1 MDNYEKIKG
10 LALRAGVS
18 EGKLN
23 QEFLFTVQMV
33 DYFYFKNNLGEQD
46 IKENFVDGSFDGGI
60 DFILNS
66 EDTMYLVQGKSTDN
80 LSIDDI
86 SSIFFKMDKT
96 VKDFDK
102 GKYHRYS
109 EKLKSAYLNAYDEL
123 SENKNINLVLFTNT
137 RFTDDMKEKIEEL
150 KKSEE
155 FNDYNI
161 EICGA
166 DEIEFRIASSDFD
179 KEYIEHDSIY
189 LSEAK
194 NALKYGDNGII
205 VNIKAS
211 SLKKLYAK
219 HSKNGLFSYNLRE
232 HISQKN
238 VDSGIE
244 NTIRSDREN
253 FWYYNNGITIGCEDF
268 YLDGYMLKLDKF
280 SIINGAQTTT
290 KIGESKLIDKEH
302 DLDLVCKVVKANGT
316 LDKAS
321 DFIMKISEASNSQ
334 KPIKARDLKSN
345 SREQKLLQKKS
356 ESNQYPLAIEI
367 KRGVKPKNYNKVEK
381 WQKVTNEYVG
391 QLILACLFQKPGS
404 ARSGK
409 ITIFTSEKLYNQI
422 YRRKHD
428 YDILYELVKIAD
440 KYEEFKLKFTED
452 TDDVNRIAACKNG
465 KLETMAV
472 IFYFYKIFNS
482 IIENCNDEKLNEDN
496 IKDTKLTLNYKE
508 DDYDKNLFSLFK
520 FIINR
525 FTDIYEKK
533 KESLK
538 FTSYS
543 NFFKTDSIYKDVIL
557 NDFDRALN
565 DDWDREKLKEYMKI
579 FDSKF
584 DPKDERH

>member
-1 MDNYEKIKG
+1 MDNFEKIKG
-10 LALRAGVS
+10 LAKKAGVS
-18 EGKLN
+18 EGKLS

-33 DYFYFKNNLGEQD
+33 DYFYFKNNIGEQD
-46 IKENFVDGSFDGGI
+46 IREDFVDGSSDGGI
-60 DFILNS
+60 DFIFNLD
-66 EDTMYLVQGKSTDN
+66 DTMYLVQGKSSQN
-80 LSIDDI
+80 LIMDDI
-86 SSIFFKMDKT
+86 SNIFTKMDST

-109 EKLKSAYLNAYDEL
+109 EKLKSAYLNAYDDL
-123 SENKNINLVLFTNT
+123 SENKNITLVLFTNT
-137 RFTDDMKEKIEEL
+137 VFNDNMREKIENF
-150 KKSEE
+150 KKIGS

-161 EICGA
+161 EVYGA
-166 DEIEFRIASSDFD
+166 DEIEFKISSSEFE
-179 KEYIEHDSIY
+179 KEYIDKDFLD
-189 LSEAK
+189 LSETR
-194 NALKYGDNGII
+194 NALKYGENGII

-211 SLKKLYAK
+211 SLKKLYTK

-238 VDSGIE
+238 VDNGIE
-244 NTIRSDREN
+244 NTIRSDRKN
-253 FWYYNNGITIGCEDF
+253 FWYYNNGITIGCEEF
-268 YLDGYMLKLDKF
+268 TLDGNILKLYKF

-290 KIGESKLIDKEH
+290 KIGQSKLIDKEQ
-302 DLDLVCKVVKANGT
+302 DFDLVCKVVKASST
-316 LDKAS
+316 LDNES

-334 KPIKARDLKSN
+334 KPIKARDLKAN
-345 SREQKLLQKKS
+345 SREQKLLQQKS
-356 ESNQYPLAIEI
+356 ASNKNALAIEI

-381 WQKVTNEYVG
+381 WARVTNEYIG
-391 QLILACLFQKPGS
+391 QLILACLLQKPGS

-428 YDILYELVKIAD
+428 YDILYDLVRIGD
-440 KYEEFKLKFTED
+440 KYDDFKAKFTED

-465 KLETMAV
+465 KLETLAV
-472 IFYFYKIFNS
+472 IFYFYKIFNN
-482 IIENCNDEKLNEDN
+482 IIDNSSDKKLNEDN
-496 IKDTKLTLNYKE
+496 ITDTQLTLNYKG
-508 DDYDKNLFSLFK
+508 DDYDKILYSLFK

-533 KESLK
+533 KESFK

-579 FDSKF
+579 FDYNE
-584 DPKDERH
+584 ERY